1 MAEFATKGVGNTAL
15 GLSIGA
21 LGAELLSGG
30 LNGLLGGLGGSSRYE
45 AALAAENAE
54 LKTEVKLRD
63 ANLYTLG
70 EMDKLRNYFDGR
82 IAKVE
87 HEICDQKVL
96 NATMVAN
103 QTCMANQIA
112 ALNGLTKLVIP
123 NANVCPGWGDVT
135 VAVTPTT
142 TTTA

>member
-30 LNGLLGGLGGSSRYE
+30 LNGLLGGLGGNGRYE